1 MIMSVNRRGRGG
13 IELLVVLLGLMIQ
26 SQFANAQDEA
36 VEEPFTVEY
45 YYKVKWGFFA
55 EFYELYKKNHYPILK
70 RQQDLGRIVKMEAAF
85 PVNHAGEADRW
96 DMRYTIVYR
105 NVSIAHEDFDT
116 SAIISELYPDL
127 ETFRTE
133 EQRRFE
139 ILLEHTDIPI
149 WTNDLSDWS
158 VDPQ

>member
-1 MIMSVNRRGRGG
+1 MNMSVNKPGRGK

-45 YYKVKWGFFA
+45 YYKVKWGYFA

-85 PVNHAGEADRW
+85 PINHAGEADRW

-127 ETFRTE
+127 ETFRSE

-158 VDPQ
+158 VDP